1 MLEKLKKAISKLES
15 SNIKPKGFLCNAF
28 IMCEFSKL
36 YEQDWKLDFYD
47 KETDTITSYTI
58 NDQITKEDVEDKIYK
73 KDSEIVNELKID
85 QINPNFNNILQI
97 CKEEIKN
104 NFPDKIIIILQSNPE
119 PVWNISFITKEF
131 RLINI
136 KIDAV
141 TQKIN
146 SRIEENLLAMK

>member
-15 SNIKPKGFLCNAF
+15 SNIKPKGFFCNAF

-47 KETDTITSYTI
+47 EKTNTMTSYTV
-58 NDQITKEDVEDKIYK
+58 NDKITEEDVEDKVYK
-73 KDSEIVNELKID
+73 KESEIVNELKID
-85 QINPNFNNILQI
+85 KINPNFNNILKI

-104 NFPDKIIIILQSNPE
+104 NFPDKIILILQSNPT
-119 PVWNISFITKEF
+119 PIWNISFITKEF

-141 TQKIN
+141 TQKVN
-146 SRIEENLLAMK
+146 SRMEENLLAMK